1 VAQRIVQLL
10 KDASV
15 RKELGARARDTVREW
30 FLMIRMVERYLD
42 LFAASEPRDAP
53 DRRRLVAQA

>member
-1 VAQRIVQLL
+1 MAQRIVQLL
-10 KDASV
+10 KDASL

-42 LFAASEPRDAP
+42 LFATSEPRDAP

>member
-1 VAQRIVQLL
+1 VAQRIVQLV
-10 KDASV
+10 KDASA
-15 RKELGARARDTVREW
+15 RKELGARARDTVRES

-53 DRRRLVAQA
+53 DRRQLVAQA